1 MTDRRR
7 PEDSTLLDILI
18 DGFEKNEVLGGM
30 HLRRLPLPSAE
41 AGRAVFD
48 RFVAEASTWQ
58 GAPTDVRD
66 EGHRAVVRWPDLE
79 IWWAGR
85 GIHIRARSSVR
96 HWWHALSTWAD
107 DPTEAVWAFRDELK
121 NG

>member
-66 EGHRAVVRWPDLE
+66 EGHRAGRSPSRAVHASGPGYTRSTLPLTPLDRSRSCPPRPPTPTTWP
-79 IWWAGR
+79 R
-85 GIHIRARSSVR
+85 SSPRRARR
-96 HWWHALSTWAD
+96 
-107 DPTEAVWAFRDELK
+107 
-121 NG
+121 